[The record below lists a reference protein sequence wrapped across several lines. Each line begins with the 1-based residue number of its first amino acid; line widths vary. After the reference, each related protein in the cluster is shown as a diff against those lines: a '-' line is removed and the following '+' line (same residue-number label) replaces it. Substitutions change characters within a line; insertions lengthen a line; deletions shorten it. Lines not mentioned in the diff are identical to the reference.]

1 AIDAAGRIDLLDGEI
16 GTVAAGEPDIGRGA
30 RDRAEGADRDGIRR
44 DPLFGRC
51 RMRRQSYK
59 RARQCGRAKTL
70 SEHRFL
76 PIFWRREA
84 ILFLVCDH
92 VVTEYVE
99 SVQQALSTGDAHTR
113 LEVALRGRR
122 RWRPT
127 ISCWPKAMCS
137 AAPAREPTCPPTCSR
152 RSSGRRAGA
161 TARSCGARRR
171 RRPR

>member
-1 AIDAAGRIDLLDGEI
+1 
-16 GTVAAGEPDIGRGA
+16 
-30 RDRAEGADRDGIRR
+30 
-44 DPLFGRC
+44 
-51 RMRRQSYK
+51 
-59 RARQCGRAKTL
+59 QCGRAKTL
-70 SEHRFL
+70 SKHRFL
-76 PIFWRREA
+76 PMFCRRED

-137 AAPAREPTCPPTCSR
+137 AAPARGPTCPPTCSGR
-152 RSSGRRAGA
+152 VAGGGGRRNGP
-161 TARSCGARRR
+161 RFGAR
-171 RRPR
+171 PRGPAHEDFPQ